1 MFNGRKTDLSFQEA
15 LNFISAPIII
25 IILIIIMM
33 MALNGFLGQLV
44 FELSDKAAE
53 GNELI
58 SKPGKIGDEENDV
71 ES

>member
-1 MFNGRKTDLSFQEA
+1 MFNVRKTDLSFQEA
-15 LNFISAPIII
+15 LNFISAPII
-25 IILIIIMM
+25 IIIMM

>member
-1 MFNGRKTDLSFQEA
+1 MFNARKTDLSFQEA
-15 LNFISAPIII
+15 LNFISAPKI
-25 IILIIIMM
+25 IIIMM

>member
-1 MFNGRKTDLSFQEA
+1 MFNVGKTDLSFQEA
-15 LNFISAPIII
+15 LNFISAPII
-25 IILIIIMM
+25 IIIMM

>member
-15 LNFISAPIII
+15 LNFISAPK
-25 IILIIIMM
+25 IIIMM

>member
-1 MFNGRKTDLSFQEA
+1 MFNVGKTDLSFQEA
-15 LNFISAPIII
+15 LNFISAPKI
-25 IILIIIMM
+25 IIIMM

>member
-1 MFNGRKTDLSFQEA
+1 MFNVGKTDLSFQEA
-15 LNFISAPIII
+15 LNFISAPKII
-25 IILIIIMM
+25 IILKIMM

>member
-1 MFNGRKTDLSFQEA
+1 
-15 LNFISAPIII
+15 
-25 IILIIIMM
+25 MM

-58 SKPGKIGDEENDV
+58 SKPGKNGDEENDV

>member
-1 MFNGRKTDLSFQEA
+1 MFNVRKTDLSFQEA
-15 LNFISAPIII
+15 LNFISAPKI
-25 IILIIIMM
+25 IIIMM

>member
-1 MFNGRKTDLSFQEA
+1 
-15 LNFISAPIII
+15 
-25 IILIIIMM
+25 

-71 ES
+71 ESWRRKWQNTFPC

>member
-1 MFNGRKTDLSFQEA
+1 MFNVRKTDLSFQEA
-15 LNFISAPIII
+15 LNFISAPKI
-25 IILIIIMM
+25 IIIMM
-33 MALNGFLGQLV
+33 MALNGFLVQLV